1 MQITRLFAVLVAF
14 VFALTIA
21 ACCGGGTTVQEKQTQ
36 VISQPT
42 VGDQLDD
49 LDKAYKNGAITK
61 DEYEKLKTDIM
72 NKAAQPQQ
80 PQSK

>member
-1 MQITRLFAVLVAF
+1 MKFAKLCVVFVAV
-14 VFALTIA
+14 VFAFTIA

-61 DEYEKLKTDIM
+61 DEYDKLKKDIM
-72 NKAAQPQQ
+72 NKAAQQ
-80 PQSK
+80 PK